1 MKRNAQLGSKGKG
14 HYEMLPVS
22 RRPPPR
28 RAHVLKE
35 CLRRE
40 RGARPRFE
48 WMAASLFFITAP
60 ATFELVRVQSSSATI
75 LRTDLKP
82 VATSSPFSPKD
93 FTYDTA
99 SCYTD
104 RTEQ

>member
-28 RAHVLKE
+28 RAHPITE

-60 ATFELVRVQSSSATI
+60 ATLQLVHIQSSSATKQ
-75 LRTDLKP
+75 RTD
-82 VATSSPFSPKD
+82 S
-93 FTYDTA
+93 
-99 SCYTD
+99 
-104 RTEQ
+104 